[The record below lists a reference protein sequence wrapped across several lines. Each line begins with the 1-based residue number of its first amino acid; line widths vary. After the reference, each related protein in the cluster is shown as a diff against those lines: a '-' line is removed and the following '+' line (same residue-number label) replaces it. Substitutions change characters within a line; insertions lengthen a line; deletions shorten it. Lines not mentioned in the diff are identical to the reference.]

1 MTTVST
7 TRGTVRGALRRR
19 VLRGAGF
26 YLLLAFVLV
35 PFMFVFFYMIT
46 TSFKSPLDINAPSFQ
61 WFFTPTLD
69 NYREVIFGTDFLTF
83 TINSLIIA
91 AGSTLVSL
99 LIGLPA
105 AFAIARYKMPRLG
118 VVILSSR
125 VTPGITFL
133 IPWFM
138 IFSQLGWIDT
148 FQALILSHLLVN
160 LPLIT
165 WLMISFF
172 EDMSGELLDA
182 AAVDGASMLRTFIGV
197 VLPVTK
203 GGIASAAIL
212 GFIFSWNNFMFSVV
226 LAGRDTRTLPVA
238 VFEFMSYGSI
248 NWGAISAA
256 ATVMTL
262 PVVVLA
268 LLVQRHI
275 VEGLAGGSIKG

>member
-1 MTTVST
+1 
-7 TRGTVRGALRRR
+7 
-19 VLRGAGF
+19 
-26 YLLLAFVLV
+26 
-35 PFMFVFFYMIT
+35 
-46 TSFKSPLDINAPSFQ
+46 
-61 WFFTPTLD
+61 
-69 NYREVIFGTDFLTF
+69 
-83 TINSLIIA
+83 
-91 AGSTLVSL
+91 
-99 LIGLPA
+99 
-105 AFAIARYKMPRLG
+105 
-118 VVILSSR
+118 ILSSR

-248 NWGAISAA
+248 NWGAICAA

-262 PVVVLA
+262 PVVVHA

>member
-7 TRGTVRGALRRR
+7 TRSPVRRSRRR
-19 VLRGAGF
+19 GLRGVGF

-61 WFFTPTLD
+61 WLFTPTLD
-69 NYREVIFGTDFLTF
+69 NYREVIFGTDFFTF

-138 IFSQLGWIDT
+138 IFSQLGWVDT
-148 FQALILSHLLVN
+148 YQALILSHLLVN

-172 EDMSGELLDA
+172 EDMSSELLDA

-248 NWGAISAA
+248 NWGAICAA

>member
-7 TRGTVRGALRRR
+7 TRRTVRRTP
-19 VLRGAGF
+19 RGRGLLGVGF
-26 YLLLAFVLV
+26 YLLLTFVLV

-91 AGSTLVSL
+91 AGSTLISL
-99 LIGLPA
+99 FIGLPA

>member
-7 TRGTVRGALRRR
+7 TRSPVRRSRRR
-19 VLRGAGF
+19 GLRGVGF

-61 WFFTPTLD
+61 WLFTPTLD

-138 IFSQLGWIDT
+138 IFSQLGWVDT

-172 EDMSGELLDA
+172 EDMSSELLDA

-248 NWGAISAA
+248 NWGAICAA

>member
-1 MTTVST
+1 MTAIST
-7 TRGTVRGALRRR
+7 SPGTGRRLRRR
-19 VLRGAGF
+19 GLRGVGF

-46 TSFKSPLDINAPSFQ
+46 TSLKSPLDINAPSFQ

-83 TINSLIIA
+83 TINSLIVA
-91 AGSTLVSL
+91 GGSTLVSL
-99 LIGLPA
+99 AIGLPA
-105 AFAIARYKMPRLG
+105 AFAIARFKMPRLG
-118 VVILSSR
+118 ALILSSR

-138 IFSQLGWIDT
+138 IFSHLGWIDT
-148 FQALILSHLLVN
+148 FPALILSHLLVN

-182 AAVDGASMLRTFIGV
+182 ASVDGASMLRTFLSI

-226 LAGRDTRTLPVA
+226 LAGRDTRTVPVA

-248 NWGAISAA
+248 NWGAICAA

>member
-7 TRGTVRGALRRR
+7 TGGTVRGALRRR

-268 LLVQRHI
+268 LFVQRHI

>member
-1 MTTVST
+1 MRRS
-7 TRGTVRGALRRR
+7 RRR
-19 VLRGAGF
+19 GLRGVGF

-61 WFFTPTLD
+61 WLFTPTLD
-69 NYREVIFGTDFLTF
+69 NYREVIFGTDFFTF

-138 IFSQLGWIDT
+138 IFSQLGWVDT
-148 FQALILSHLLVN
+148 YQALILSHLLVN

-172 EDMSGELLDA
+172 EDMSSELLDA

-248 NWGAISAA
+248 NWGAICAA